1 MFDPPAGEM
10 HAHAGAVLLDALE
23 IPAEVVVRGVDGL
36 AQQSLQP
43 IPGGQDLR
51 QAFLCNHVPGTVQR
65 YTPLDLDAEIVG
77 VGAAASKRLQQ
88 LRVRGDAGATPN
100 QLDRRTLID
109 VGIPADLPQEC
120 GGEQARHRTT
130 DDDGAALA

>member
-43 IPGGQDLR
+43 VPGGQDLR
-51 QAFLCNHVPGTVQR
+51 QAFLCDHAPGTIQR
-65 YTPLDLDAEIVG
+65 DTPLDLDAEIAG
-77 VGAAASKRLQQ
+77 AGAAA
-88 LRVRGDAGATPN
+88 LRAPAAAPGAW
-100 QLDRRTLID
+100 
-109 VGIPADLPQEC
+109 
-120 GGEQARHRTT
+120 
-130 DDDGAALA
+130 